1 MEEELISKKDLLER
15 ADISYGQ
22 LYRWKRKGLI
32 PEDWFIRKSTYTGQ
46 ETFFPRAKVLARIE
60 KIKNL
65 KEDAS
70 LDDIA
75 DVFSPA
81 KANAAL
87 SRDEL
92 ISKGLVSADVLD
104 IYIADNG
111 GGTGFDFGEIRLIYL
126 FNSLLVSGSVSL
138 DEGRLVLDLLRTGA
152 LRFENAAFDV
162 ILTRKLGSFCC
173 FAVPAGCNVCLDKD
187 MRLLSRI
194 SVPAVTEELKL
205 KMFEEENR

>member
-46 ETFFPRAKVLARIE
+46 ETFFPRAKVLSRIE

-65 KEDAS
+65 KEDVS

-75 DVFSPA
+75 EVFSPA
-81 KANAAL
+81 QGDAAL
-87 SRDEL
+87 SYDE
-92 ISKGLVSADVLD
+92 IKGKGLVSSDVLD
-104 IYIADNG
+104 IYLKDCGDI
-111 GGTGFDFGEIRLIYL
+111 TRFDFSEIRLIYV

-138 DEGRLVLDLLRTGA
+138 DETRIVLDLLRTGF
-152 LRFENAAFDV
+152 LRFDGASFDV
-162 ILTRKLGSFCC
+162 ILARKLGSFCC
-173 FAVPAGCNVCLDKD
+173 FAVPAGSAVCLDRD

-194 SVPAVTEELKL
+194 SLPAVTEELKL

>member
-46 ETFFPRAKVLARIE
+46 ETFFPRAKVLSRIE
-60 KIKNL
+60 KIKNM
-65 KEDAS
+65 KEDVS

-81 KANAAL
+81 QADASL
-87 SRDEL
+87 SRDGL

-104 IYIADNG
+104 IYLTDNG
-111 GGTGFDFGEIRLIYL
+111 PSDSFDFGEIRLIYVL
-126 FNSLLVSGSVSL
+126 NNLLVAGSVSL
-138 DEGRLVLDLLRTGA
+138 DEGRLVLDLIRTA
-152 LRFENAAFDV
+152 LLRFENAAFDAM
-162 ILTRKLGSFCC
+162 LTRKLGSFCC
-173 FAVPAGCNVCLDKD
+173 FAVPAGGEVCLDKD
-187 MRLLSRI
+187 MRLVSRI
-194 SVPAVTEELKL
+194 SLPAVTEEIKL
-205 KMFEEENR
+205 KMFEEENK

>member
-46 ETFFPRAKVLARIE
+46 ETFFPRAKVLSRIE
-60 KIKNL
+60 KIKNM
-65 KEDAS
+65 KEDVS

-81 KANAAL
+81 QADASL
-87 SRDEL
+87 SRDGL

-104 IYIADNG
+104 IYLSDSG
-111 GGTGFDFGEIRLIYL
+111 PSDSFDFGEIRLIYVL
-126 FNSLLVSGSVSL
+126 NSLLVAGSVNL
-138 DEGRLVLDLLRTGA
+138 DEGRLVLDLLRTSM

-162 ILTRKLGSFCC
+162 MLTRKLGSFCC
-173 FAVPAGCNVCLDKD
+173 FAVPAGGEVCLDKD
-187 MRLLSRI
+187 MRLVSRI
-194 SVPAVTEELKL
+194 GLPAVTEEIKL
-205 KMFEEENR
+205 KMFEEENK